1 VASTTQIL
9 VKPEQFGYFLEL
21 AGAVQEQ
28 LASTDG
34 FVALSLATEPN
45 CGFARTLTIWRDEAS
60 MYTFVATG
68 AHAEAMSHTWEIAVT
83 GKVTSWPIAASEMP
97 PTWDMARTQL
107 AAVEPLESY

>member
-1 VASTTQIL
+1 
-9 VKPEQFGYFLEL
+9 
-21 AGAVQEQ
+21 
-28 LASTDG
+28 
-34 FVALSLATEPN
+34 
-45 CGFARTLTIWRDEAS
+45 
-60 MYTFVATG
+60 VATG